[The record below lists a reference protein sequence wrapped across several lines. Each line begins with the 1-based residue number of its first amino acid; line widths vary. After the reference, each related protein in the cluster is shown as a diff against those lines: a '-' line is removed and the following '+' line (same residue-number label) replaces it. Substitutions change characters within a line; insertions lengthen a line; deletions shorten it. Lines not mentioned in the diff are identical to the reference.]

1 MDIKVNNIQK
11 YVLLGAIAI
20 ATAVYLFEVN
30 LEEGLDDILACAS
43 MVVVILMMLF
53 AVYKRVKKIRND
65 SDQQTLD
72 YLIWF
77 NIKQIL
83 DSLNNEERFIH
94 KFQILMS

>member
-1 MDIKVNNIQK
+1 
-11 YVLLGAIAI
+11 LGAIAI

-65 SDQQTLD
+65 SD
-72 YLIWF
+72 
-77 NIKQIL
+77 
-83 DSLNNEERFIH
+83 
-94 KFQILMS
+94 